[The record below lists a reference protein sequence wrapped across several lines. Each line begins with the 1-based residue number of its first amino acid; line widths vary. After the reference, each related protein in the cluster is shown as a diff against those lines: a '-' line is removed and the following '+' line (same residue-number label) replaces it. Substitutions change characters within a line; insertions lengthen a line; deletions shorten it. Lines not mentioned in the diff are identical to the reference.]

1 MSVSEVPHSHPHHV
15 FLLSPA
21 NCKTTG
27 QLGAAPAALSDE
39 LPASATPAAAAAE
52 EEDDEEI
59 EEMKKRLEALK
70 S

>member
-1 MSVSEVPHSHPHHV
+1 MSEVPPHHI
-15 FLLSPA
+15 FLLSSA
-21 NCKTTG
+21 IFKTTG

-39 LPASATPAAAAAE
+39 LPAAATPAAAAA